1 MSGVTCPYLGIA
13 DDAETALAYPS
24 QWNCCFRKGNSTSV
38 SLEHQRNYCLAT
50 AYAGCPIYL
59 QGGDEVALE
68 EPNSNAKKQTAVAN
82 NQKKEKKSKPHSS
95 LKISR
100 KKIIIAV
107 GLLLGLFFLIW
118 GVVWGKQLLDSNSIS
133 LFANPGIT
141 PTEIPTLMNEIII
154 ATSTLELLTP
164 TSRVVV
170 FLDPAPAESLTT
182 TVVVS
187 TKTPKISPTSTEKTK
202 NTKEAT
208 ETPKPVITDS
218 CGVPAGWILYTVKQG
233 DTLSSLS
240 RALGVSI
247 AQLQSANCMGSSTQ
261 LYLGTSIY
269 VPFTPPVVKT
279 ATPMPSKTSIPNTK
293 TPVPP
298 TNTAVF
304 TKTSIP
310 ATETQVPAETSIPPT
325 VTEEVIETIET
336 TEVDSQ
342 L

>member
-24 QWNCCFRKGNSTSV
+24 QWNCCFRKGASTSV

-59 QGGDEVALE
+59 QSGDEVGLE
-68 EPNSNAKKQTAVAN
+68 EPNSNSKKQTMVAN
-82 NQKKEKKSKPHSS
+82 NQTKQRKLQPHTS

-100 KKIIIAV
+100 KNIIIAV

-118 GVVWGKQLLDSNSIS
+118 GVVWGKQLLDSNSIP

-141 PTEIPTLMNEIII
+141 PTRIPTLINEIII
-154 ATSTLELLTP
+154 ASSTLELLTP

-170 FLDPAPAESLTT
+170 VLDPPPAESLTT
-182 TVVVS
+182 TVLVS
-187 TKTPKISPTSTEKTK
+187 TKTPEFSPSSTEKTK

-218 CGVPAGWILYTVKQG
+218 CGAPAGWILYTVKQG

-240 RALGVSI
+240 RVLGVTI

-269 VPFTPPVVKT
+269 VPFTPPVIKT
-279 ATPMPSKTSIPNTK
+279 ATPIPSKTSIPNTK

-298 TNTAVF
+298 TNTPAF

-310 ATETQVPAETSIPPT
+310 ATATLAPTETLIPPT
-325 VTEEVIETIET
+325 ATEEIIEIIET
-336 TEVDSQ
+336 TEAD